1 MKKSHIN
8 IEVTLDENNIPE
20 QIDWAASDVGGE
32 FKPAKALNISIWD
45 HISRET
51 LKMDLW
57 TKDMS
62 VDEMKVFYV
71 DMVGSMAE
79 SLRRSTND
87 NELADM
93 LDETGKKMMLHLE
106 NNYKQS

>member
-1 MKKSHIN
+1 MKESN
-8 IEVTLDENNIPE
+8 ISIDVLLDEANVPE
-20 QIDWAASDVGGE
+20 QIKWAASDVGGDQ
-32 FKPAKALNISIWD
+32 KPAKAINISIWD

-79 SLRRSTND
+79 SLRHSTGD
-87 NELADM
+87 AELAKL
-93 LDETGKKMMLHLE
+93 LDDAGRAMMKKLE
-106 NNYKQS
+106 SSYK